1 MKYLKGKFKR
11 LIAGALSLLMLIGAV
26 PTTAFAADNTIS
38 MSFGPAYQSD
48 GTLICYQDSFTSPN
62 GLTDGSAGGT
72 QRRVIIYGDGEEAFC
87 IQPGVPLNTGDQLTA
102 NASEAWNALS
112 SAQKEAV
119 KLALAYG
126 KPGNS
131 SELSG
136 SGDSQYIAT
145 QMVVWEFVNGWR
157 STKTYER
164 TNDSVYN
171 ALCKGGANAE
181 VAKVYKQIISG
192 IQKHDVT
199 PSFANG
205 KTYDMDFADGQYTLT
220 LKDSNKVLSDY
231 KITCSNENIKI
242 VKDGNSVKLVSNV
255 VIDKDVKVTLTKSSK
270 ISASAKLV
278 AYGSST
284 RQDTVIGVERP
295 DDVVATFKVS
305 TPAGTME
312 LVKTSEDG
320 VVEGIQ
326 MIRM

>member
-1 MKYLKGKFKR
+1 MKNFMKGKFKR
-11 LIAGALSLLMLIGAV
+11 VLAGLLSLVMMAGIV

-102 NASEAWNALS
+102 NASEVWNELS
-112 SAQKEAV
+112 STQREAV

-131 SELSG
+131 SNLSG

-145 QMVVWEFVNGWR
+145 QMVVWEF
-157 STKTYER
+157 
-164 TNDSVYN
+164 
-171 ALCKGGANAE
+171 
-181 VAKVYKQIISG
+181 
-192 IQKHDVT
+192 
-199 PSFANG
+199 ANG
-205 KTYDMDFADGQYTLT
+205 KTYDMSFADGQYSLT

-231 KITCSNENIKI
+231 KIVCSNENIKI
-242 VKDGNSVKLVSNV
+242 VRDGNSVRLVSDV

-270 ISASAKLV
+270 ISANAKLV

-284 RQDTVIGVERP
+284 RQDTVIGVEKP
-295 DDVVATFKVS
+295 DDIVAIFKVS
-305 TPAGTME
+305 TPAGTMD
-312 LVKTSEDG
+312 LVKQ
-320 VVEGIQ
+320 VK
-326 MIRM
+326 MA